1 MAKTTQRERDLRRNY
16 DTMNDDKSNYLD
28 KELEAEKR
36 SKTYSTE
43 IINKILNDLENGE
56 KADMI
61 PFFHGKT
68 EWRNSDI
75 AFEYTKDE
83 WEELQKCALDPVYFV
98 ENYCT
103 FLTDTGRRTVTLRPY
118 QKEIIHL
125 QCDQYYDEEL
135 DIIRPVNQKII
146 ALQSR
151 QTGKCV
157 NFHSF
162 VHTLH
167 KNVEKIKSDNNTK
180 FSVINIM
187 KKEKNK
193 IFNTLCLIL
202 QKMKHLMG
210 IKL

>member
-75 AFEYTKDE
+75 AFEYTIDE

-103 FLTDTGRRTVTLRPY
+103 FLTDKGRRTVTLRPY
-118 QKEIIHL
+118 
-125 QCDQYYDEEL
+125 
-135 DIIRPVNQKII
+135 
-146 ALQSR
+146 
-151 QTGKCV
+151 
-157 NFHSF
+157 
-162 VHTLH
+162 
-167 KNVEKIKSDNNTK
+167 
-180 FSVINIM
+180 
-187 KKEKNK
+187 
-193 IFNTLCLIL
+193 
-202 QKMKHLMG
+202 
-210 IKL
+210 

>member
-1 MAKTTQRERDLRRNY
+1 MSLFCIYMAKTTQRERDLRRNY

-43 IINKILNDLENGE
+43 IINKILTDLENGE

-103 FLTDTGRRTVTLRPY
+103 FLTDYGRRTVTLRPY
-118 QKEIIHL
+118 
-125 QCDQYYDEEL
+125 
-135 DIIRPVNQKII
+135 
-146 ALQSR
+146 
-151 QTGKCV
+151 
-157 NFHSF
+157 
-162 VHTLH
+162 
-167 KNVEKIKSDNNTK
+167 
-180 FSVINIM
+180 
-187 KKEKNK
+187 
-193 IFNTLCLIL
+193 
-202 QKMKHLMG
+202 
-210 IKL
+210 